1 MAEPPDVERAGVGAS
16 ALQYNTNVP
25 RPGGS
30 AEPDAWSSRRPAEAA
45 LVYLLCYLGVAVVGG
60 EVVASL
66 PSRLAAGV
74 VVTLL
79 GAAALLISLLL
90 VLTICRLPMSAG
102 REAVWIIGLSVLF
115 ALVRPAVFAFLGKW
129 IGHPAAGRRIAD
141 ALSVMPGQLLLGN
154 AVLIVWAGFLGR
166 LVSRVIREGKLLFPV
181 AVVAAI
187 ADIITVFWGIVAHVS
202 KTAPEVV
209 ETFSAAAPIA
219 PPPGVAAPMLLS
231 AVGIGDFLFLAVFL
245 AIAIR
250 YAMRPAATM
259 WATFAVMLIAPLAYY
274 LYPDATGMPGLP
286 LISAAALWANWR
298 YLQFTREEKRA
309 LAFAGA
315 FVLAAVIGLWVVF
328 HR

>member
-1 MAEPPDVERAGVGAS
+1 MAEPPDVEEAGAGTP
-16 ALQYNTNVP
+16 ALQHNTNVP

-30 AEPDAWSSRRPAEAA
+30 AGADAWSSRRPARAA
-45 LVYLLCYLGVAVVGG
+45 LVYLLCYLGVAVIGAD
-60 EVVASL
+60 VVASL

-79 GAAALLISLLL
+79 GAAVLLISLLL

-102 REAVWIIGLSVLF
+102 REAVWIIGMSVLF

-129 IGHPAAGRRIAD
+129 TGHPAAGRRIAE
-141 ALSVMPGQLLLGN
+141 ALSVVPGQLLLGN

-166 LVSRVIREGKLLFPV
+166 LVSRLIREGKLLFPV

-187 ADIITVFWGIVAHVS
+187 ADIITVFWGVVAHVS

-209 ETFSAAAPIA
+209 QTFSAAAPIA
-219 PPPGVAAPMLLS
+219 PPPNVTAPILS
-231 AVGIGDFLFLAVFL
+231 AVGIGDFLFFAVFL
-245 AIAIR
+245 AVAIR
-250 YAMRPAATM
+250 YAMRPAAAM

-274 LYPDATGMPGLP
+274 FYPDATGMPGLP

-298 YLQFTREEKRA
+298 HIQFTREEKRA

-315 FVLAAVIGLWVVF
+315 FVLAAVIGLWAVF